1 MAIALSRFALAPVP
15 IAIAFVTSLL
25 AWPEAPLE
33 VPDKRSFAFAP
44 VPMAMPTLPDWP
56 FMPNVIPDSPAVA
69 DVYSGFLISNPVK
82 LWTALRKS
90 PVLFS
95 PLFVV

>member
-25 AWPEAPLE
+25 AWPEG
-33 VPDKRSFAFAP
+33 PDKRSFAFAP

-69 DVYSGFLISNPVK
+69 VVYSGFLISKPVK

-90 PVLFS
+90 PVWIS